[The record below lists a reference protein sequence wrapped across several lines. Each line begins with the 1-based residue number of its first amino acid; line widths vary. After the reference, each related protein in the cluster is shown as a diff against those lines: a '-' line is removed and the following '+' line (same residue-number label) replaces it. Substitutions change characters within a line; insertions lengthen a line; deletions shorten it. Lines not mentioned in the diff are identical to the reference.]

1 MAWKLKIRRVLV
13 SQDRHEVYVTCA
25 TYTSD
30 YVRYLRNQLSR
41 PPNANLFMTMNEF
54 GPFVIRRPSNL
65 RDLGA
70 VLLALTLKWGD

>member
-1 MAWKLKIRRVLV
+1 VII

-30 YVRYLRNQLSR
+30 YVRYIRNQLGR
-41 PPNANLFMTMNEF
+41 PPDASLFMTMNEF
-54 GPFVIRRPSNL
+54 GPFNTERVSNV

-70 VLLALTLKWGD
+70 VLLALTLKWGR